1 MKVKKVGPLLLA
13 LALSYSYSN
22 AQDCSVDTI
31 GLCTPGVME
40 TVVIDTVTSSEID
53 TQGETITE
61 VITTTTTTTTISN
74 EDSGDIL
81 DGDNG
86 FVSSSKEGDMDSDWG
101 GQGPA
106 SMPSGN
112 SCGELGTDKCA
123 MITGSGNST
132 STMGVSGMGTTFIQT
147 VNLSSLSNMPGYGGK
162 ANYTIKVNKEDA
174 SDRIYM
180 HITGYDG
187 STSTFSG
194 TDILSESGIN
204 SGFASYSGG
213 FDFGGNLTS
222 LIVEIGGR
230 DINLAVGPM
239 FDDVTVNV
247 LYNLVNTIVT
257 EHIQTIETFI
267 ALDLGF
273 DDSLVEDFF
282 DNNTVTEDTS
292 GDIII
297 TPVDEPD
304 TEVTVASVEAEINL
318 ELELDLAPVVEIDL
332 PTVDVPDVEISEVE
346 IVAEVEAS
354 IEAEL
359 EEVVEVAPEPE
370 PETVE
375 VEATEP
381 EIVSPEPKAEEPKPE
396 VKTVKPKVKAKPTKK
411 QIKTAAKKVVAK
423 IKPKARYSVEGQTK
437 TLIVMNILADN
448 KTFFNEGRAFTETA
462 GFFSGAALTS
472 KDNVDNFLA
481 NLQFIGFNN
490 AQMGAMIDSQYG
502 R

>member
-1 MKVKKVGPLLLA
+1 MVLKKVGPMLLA
-13 LALSYSYSN
+13 GAFCCSYSS
-22 AQDCSVDTI
+22 AQDCSVDVI
-31 GLCTPGVME
+31 GLCTPGVIE
-40 TVVIDTVTSSEID
+40 TIVVDTVTSSEID

-61 VITTTTTTTTISN
+61 VITTTTSTTTISN

-81 DGDNG
+81 DKDNG
-86 FVSSSKEGDMDSDWG
+86 FVASSKDGSMLNDWG
-101 GQGPA
+101 GEGPA
-106 SMPSGN
+106 SMPSG
-112 SCGELGTDKCA
+112 STCGELGPDKCA
-123 MITGSGNST
+123 MITGSGNTT
-132 STMGVSGMGTTFIQT
+132 STMGVPGMGTTFKNIIN
-147 VNLSSLSNMPGYGGK
+147 VSSLNIDKGGRT
-162 ANYTIKVNKEDA
+162 NYTIKVNKEDA

-187 STSTFSG
+187 STSKFSG
-194 TDILSESGIN
+194 TDILSEGGVDSGY
-204 SGFASYSGG
+204 SSYSGG
-213 FDFGGNLTS
+213 FDFGGKLTS
-222 LIVEIGGR
+222 ITVEIGGR

-247 LYNLVNTIVT
+247 LYNLISTIVT

-267 ALDLGF
+267 ALNLGF

-282 DNNTVTEDTS
+282 DNNTVTEDSS

-297 TPVDEPD
+297 APIDEPD

-318 ELELDLAPVVEIDL
+318 ELELDLAPVVEVDL
-332 PTVDVPDVEISEVE
+332 PTVDMPDVEVSEVE

-375 VEATEP
+375 VKTVEVETVEAEP
-381 EIVSPEPKAEEPKPE
+381 EPE

-448 KTFFNEGRAFTETA
+448 KTFFNEGRAFTETE

-472 KDNVDNFLA
+472 EDNVDNFLA

-490 AQMGAMIDSQYG
+490 AQMSAMIDSQYG

>member
-1 MKVKKVGPLLLA
+1 MLKKGGPLLLA
-13 LALSYSYSN
+13 LALLSSYSN
-22 AQDCSVDTI
+22 AQDCSVDVV
-31 GLCTPGVME
+31 GLCTPGVIE
-40 TVVIDTVTSSEID
+40 TIIIDTVTSSEVD
-53 TQGETITE
+53 TLGETITE
-61 VITTTTTTTTISN
+61 VITTNTTTTRISN

-81 DGDNG
+81 DGDND
-86 FVSSSKEGDMDSDWG
+86 FVTSSKEGDMDSDWG

-112 SCGELGTDKCA
+112 ACGELGPDKCA

-132 STMGVSGMGTTFIQT
+132 STMGVPGMGTTFKNIID
-147 VNLSSLSNMPGYGGK
+147 VSSLSIDKGGQT
-162 ANYTIKVNKEDA
+162 NYTIKVNKEDA

-187 STSTFSG
+187 STSKFSG
-194 TDILSESGIN
+194 TDILSEGGVDSGY
-204 SGFASYSGG
+204 SSYSGG
-213 FDFGGNLTS
+213 FDFGGKLTS
-222 LIVEIGGR
+222 ITVEIGGR

-247 LYNLVNTIVT
+247 LYNLISTIVT
-257 EHIQTIETFI
+257 EHIKTIETFI

-273 DDSLVEDFF
+273 DDSLIEDFF
-282 DNNTVTEDTS
+282 DNNEVIEDSS

-297 TPVDEPD
+297 APIDEPD

-318 ELELDLAPVVEIDL
+318 ELELDLAPVVEVDL
-332 PTVDVPDVEISEVE
+332 PIINTPEVEIAEVE

-359 EEVVEVAPEPE
+359 EEVVEVATE

-375 VEATEP
+375 VKTVEVETVEAE
-381 EIVSPEPKAEEPKPE
+381 PE
-396 VKTVKPKVKAKPTKK
+396 VKVVVKTKVKAKPTKK
-411 QIKTAAKKVVAK
+411 QIKTAAKKVIEK

-448 KTFFNEGRAFTETA
+448 KSFFDEGRAFTQTD
-462 GFFSGAALTS
+462 GFFSSNAIQSA
-472 KDNVDNFLA
+472 DNVDNFLA

-490 AQMGAMIDSQYG
+490 TQMSAMINSQYG

>member
-1 MKVKKVGPLLLA
+1 
-13 LALSYSYSN
+13 
-22 AQDCSVDTI
+22 
-31 GLCTPGVME
+31 ME
-40 TVVIDTVTSSEID
+40 TVVIDTVTSSEVD
-53 TQGETITE
+53 TQGEKITE
-61 VITTTTTTTTISN
+61 VITTTTSTTTISN

-106 SMPSGN
+106 SMPSG
-112 SCGELGTDKCA
+112 STCGELGPDKCA

-162 ANYTIKVNKEDA
+162 ANYTIKVLKEDA

-180 HITGYDG
+180 HLTGYDG
-187 STSTFSG
+187 STAKFSG
-194 TDILSESGIN
+194 TDILSESGVN
-204 SGFASYSGG
+204 SGYSSYSGG
-213 FDFGGNLTS
+213 FDFGGKLTS
-222 LIVEIGGR
+222 ITVEIGGR

-247 LYNLVNTIVT
+247 LYNLINTIVT

-375 VEATEP
+375 VKTVEVETVEAE
-381 EIVSPEPKAEEPKPE
+381 AEPE
-396 VKTVKPKVKAKPTKK
+396 VKVVVKAKPTKK

-448 KTFFNEGRAFTETA
+448 KTFFNEGRAFTETQ

-472 KDNVDNFLA
+472 EDNVDNFLA

-490 AQMGAMIDSQYG
+490 AQMGAMIDSQY
-502 R
+502 RR

>member
-1 MKVKKVGPLLLA
+1 MLRKSGLLLLA
-13 LALSYSYSN
+13 SVLLSSYCN

-31 GLCTPGVME
+31 GLCTPGVIE
-40 TVVIDTVTSSEID
+40 TIVIDTVKNSEVD
-53 TQGETITE
+53 NLGETITE
-61 VITTTTTTTTISN
+61 VTTTTTTTTRIIN
-74 EDSGDIL
+74 KDSGDIL
-81 DGDNG
+81 DGDND
-86 FVSSSKEGDMDSDWG
+86 FVTSSKEGDMDSDWG

-112 SCGELGTDKCA
+112 ACGELGPDKCA

-132 STMGVSGMGTTFIQT
+132 STMGVPGMGTTFKNIID
-147 VNLSSLSNMPGYGGK
+147 VSSLSIDKGGRT
-162 ANYTIKVNKEDA
+162 NYTIKVNKEDA

-187 STSTFSG
+187 STSKFSG
-194 TDILSESGIN
+194 TDILSEGGVDSGY
-204 SGFASYSGG
+204 SSYSGG
-213 FDFGGNLTS
+213 FDFGGKLTS
-222 LIVEIGGR
+222 ITVEIGGR

-247 LYNLVNTIVT
+247 LYNLISTIVT
-257 EHIQTIETFI
+257 EHIKTIETFI

-273 DDSLVEDFF
+273 NDSLVEDFF
-282 DNNTVTEDTS
+282 DNNTVTEDSS

-297 TPVDEPD
+297 APIDEPD

-332 PTVDVPDVEISEVE
+332 PTVNTPEVEIAEVE

-370 PETVE
+370 TVEVKTVE
-375 VEATEP
+375 VET
-381 EIVSPEPKAEEPKPE
+381 VEPKPE
-396 VKTVKPKVKAKPTKK
+396 VKAVVKTKVKAKPTKK
-411 QIKTAAKKVVAK
+411 QIKTAAKKVIEK

-448 KTFFNEGRAFTETA
+448 KSFFDEGRAFTQTD
-462 GFFSGAALTS
+462 GFFSSNAIQSA
-472 KDNVDNFLA
+472 DNVDNFLA

-490 AQMGAMIDSQYG
+490 TQMSAMINSQYG